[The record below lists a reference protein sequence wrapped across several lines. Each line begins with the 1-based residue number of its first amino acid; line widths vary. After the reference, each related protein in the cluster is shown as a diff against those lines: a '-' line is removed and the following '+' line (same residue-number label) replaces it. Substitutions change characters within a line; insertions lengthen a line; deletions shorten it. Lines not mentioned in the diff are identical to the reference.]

1 MFISKNGW
9 ILVHQDS
16 GERTVKSEM
25 VKSFRDESYILEGG
39 NPPHKPSSQGK
50 VWVSLLGNKNF
61 NRELYPSVFGLKW
74 VESD

>member
-1 MFISKNGW
+1 MYISKNGF

-25 VKSFRDESYILEGG
+25 VKCFRNETYILEGG
-39 NPPHKPSSQGK
+39 NPPHKSSSQGK

-61 NRELYPSVFGLKW
+61 NREYYPSVFGLKW
-74 VESD
+74 IESN

>member
-50 VWVSLLGNKNF
+50 VWVSLLGNKDF

>member
-25 VKSFRDESYILEGG
+25 VKSFRDEAYILEGG

-50 VWVSLLGNKNF
+50 VWVSLLGNKDF

-74 VESD
+74 VESN

>member
-16 GERTVKSEM
+16 GERTIKSEM
-25 VKSFRDESYILEGG
+25 VKSFRDEVYILEGG

-50 VWVSLLGNKNF
+50 VWVSLLGNKDF

-74 VESD
+74 VESK